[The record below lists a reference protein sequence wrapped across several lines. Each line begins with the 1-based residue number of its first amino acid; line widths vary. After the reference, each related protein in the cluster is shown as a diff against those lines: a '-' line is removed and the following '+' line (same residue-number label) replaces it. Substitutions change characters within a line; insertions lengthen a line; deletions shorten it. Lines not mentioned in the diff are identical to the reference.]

1 MELNEKYAEF
11 GKKRIDGDI
20 SVDGQYVI
28 NQYDLQDNL
37 LNSFTSIG
45 QAEKHLGHTT
55 HNHIEDC
62 LRKGNQTSYGYKWK
76 LEKR

>member
-1 MELNEKYAEF
+1 MGVLNT
-11 GKKRIDGDI
+11 
-20 SVDGQYVI
+20 
-28 NQYDLQDNL
+28 
-37 LNSFTSIG
+37 FTSIG

-76 LEKR
+76 LEKNNYARK